1 MRRQVYTSYMIQ
13 MAFVL
18 FLWFLIQVSS
28 AIIKISRHLRLSERP
43 VLRAWRHRFPTGAR
57 LLHRIFHR
65 HHAVLKHTLI
75 EFHEAQC
82 FFLIAAQLAILI
94 AQGDAA
100 VLGSYTLRSALQN
113 MTTSY
118 LVSTIG
124 ILPVVIAMWS
134 LQMAHEF
141 CACTMLLSV
150 TTVALSE
157 ASMYKSKGLSVR
169 GQMAT
174 VDYRGWPASCG
185 GHAPPL
191 IYCGLATEG
200 TGPIAFPSAFL
211 KASNPIC
218 LTIFGVT
225 VLLWVR
231 QRLLGL
237 ACVNTSA
244 ALSPRRLVSVMLT
257 RPPIPPFLSHVV
269 RPLTF
274 CLKPLADCA
283 LFTAVVVSMQVFS
296 QYTNLIDW
304 KGWSFGQVVAVT
316 LWFPVICKYCYWL
329 CSESLLRRHSI
340 VVSSRLTLVQ
350 WALTHSRRCGYRV
363 HTGSSTQQTTPIA
376 ARWFQLL
383 QMGPR
388 RVVVKPSGKG
398 RRARRSR
405 KAGIGGLIVVEW
417 YMLQWGRR
425 KQVDSRNSAFLIVI
439 LVERRSRN
447 FSFETDIMQK

>member
-1 MRRQVYTSYMIQ
+1 MQRNCSDPKSIFGDFDTLHACYDEFGGSPSNSTFARLVNACVNDYCNSPFPWIGGCAAWQGPTGRNFAVRETAFFLSRFTYFDSPAACEGVVGDPSSDIAGPGVYTSYMIQ

-28 AIIKISRHLRLSERP
+28 AIIKISRHLRLPERP

-134 LQMAHEF
+134 LQMAHES
-141 CACTMLLSV
+141 CVCTMLLSV

-157 ASMYKSKGLSVR
+157 AAMYKSKGLSVR

-225 VLLWVR
+225 VLLW
-231 QRLLGL
+231 Q
-237 ACVNTSA
+237 
-244 ALSPRRLVSVMLT
+244 
-257 RPPIPPFLSHVV
+257 
-269 RPLTF
+269 
-274 CLKPLADCA
+274 
-283 LFTAVVVSMQVFS
+283 
-296 QYTNLIDW
+296 
-304 KGWSFGQVVAVT
+304 
-316 LWFPVICKYCYWL
+316 
-329 CSESLLRRHSI
+329 
-340 VVSSRLTLVQ
+340 
-350 WALTHSRRCGYRV
+350 CG
-363 HTGSSTQQTTPIA
+363 GSSFSKWV
-376 ARWFQLL
+376 RE
-383 QMGPR
+383 
-388 RVVVKPSGKG
+388 
-398 RRARRSR
+398 
-405 KAGIGGLIVVEW
+405 EW
-417 YMLQWGRR
+417 L
-425 KQVDSRNSAFLIVI
+425 
-439 LVERRSRN
+439 
-447 FSFETDIMQK
+447 